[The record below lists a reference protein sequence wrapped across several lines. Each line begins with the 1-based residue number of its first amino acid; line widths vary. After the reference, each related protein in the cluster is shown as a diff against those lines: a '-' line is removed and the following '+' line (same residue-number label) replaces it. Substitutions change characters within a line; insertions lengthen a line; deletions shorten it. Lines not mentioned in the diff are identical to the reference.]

1 MKWKK
6 NIILFIIIVILIGLC
21 IILLKYKNIISIM
34 NQKRYDEIRM
44 DIKEEATEYLKIS
57 HPYCSPGSGDFT
69 IKEESLLYQWGM
81 DKETL
86 LDIDKESYC
95 KVRVEATCVSVNKLD
110 LDVYLS
116 CKDYEDENYSNWE
129 YRD

>member
-1 MKWKK
+1 MKKK
-6 NIILFIIIVILIGLC
+6 VILLVVLVLIVILIIIGLN
-21 IILLKYKNIISIM
+21 YKNIINIM

-44 DIKEEATEYLKIS
+44 NIKEEATEYLKIS
-57 HPYCSPGSGDFT
+57 HPYCSPGSGVFT
-69 IKEESLLYQWGM
+69 IKEEALLYQWGM
-81 DKETL
+81 DKKKL

-95 KVRVEATCVSVNKLD
+95 KVRVEATCVSKNKLD

-116 CKDYEDENYSNWE
+116 CKDYEDENYNNWE